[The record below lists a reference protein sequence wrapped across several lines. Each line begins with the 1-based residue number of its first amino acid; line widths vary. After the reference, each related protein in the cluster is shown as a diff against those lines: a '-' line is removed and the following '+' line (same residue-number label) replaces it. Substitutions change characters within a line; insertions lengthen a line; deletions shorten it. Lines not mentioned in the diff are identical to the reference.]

1 MTKTNIFCQP
11 FSEEADTAQELV
23 LFWLENKHLKFHLMV
38 NWRWQHWTF
47 FGEQDQDEEVE
58 NKIKVKTSTE
68 SWSVRGMIWTV
79 YKHWSAPSFE
89 KMFLTVIDSEKS
101 RTMSPSP
108 GDIWA
113 HFWSEMC
120 RNWCIWQFPLL
131 RTVDIIK
138 LVAGDQLC
146 KKMSEM
152 RRKQRWCT
160 MLGGLMCTND
170 VVH

>member
-1 MTKTNIFCQP
+1 MNIILVTKKTYF
-11 FSEEADTAQELV
+11 FLS
-23 LFWLENKHLKFHLMV
+23 
-38 NWRWQHWTF
+38 TF
-47 FGEQDQDEEVE
+47 FWRGWYCSGTCALLVRRQIPNISQEV
-58 NKIKVKTSTE
+58 KSKTKVKTSTE

-113 HFWSEMC
+113 HLRTNWSEMC